1 MVPAPMHGRVARW
14 LAVLVLAHLLSGC
27 GFHRRVSQCRRLSSH
42 VNRALDDIAEVQD
55 GGPAAP
61 ATYRDIADR
70 YEKLGKELE
79 GIAGGADALGRTVK
93 EYATLFQDTANTTR
107 TLALLMEKNEAVGVA
122 RVGRELGNLGRR
134 EKTLVARIDATCH
147 GP

>member
-79 GIAGGADALGRTVK
+79 GMAGSDPLGRAIT
-93 EYATLFQDTANTTR
+93 EYAAVFRDTANTTR
-107 TLALLMEKNEAVGVA
+107 TLSQMMERNEAVAVA
-122 RVGRELGNLGRR
+122 RLTRELGNLGRR
-134 EKTLVARIDATCH
+134 EKTVVARIDAACH